1 MKCFDTE
8 WKERSGLVN
17 NSKMEIFWGCF
28 IGKLLDNCLHIL
40 LALNVLWKSER
51 EKNSDL
57 GEAAQVWQED
67 RARQGRGDEMII
79 LDFFIFEMIKNS

>member
-1 MKCFDTE
+1 MF
-8 WKERSGLVN
+8 WHGVEREERTGQHQQ
-17 NSKMEIFWGCF
+17 MEIFWGCF